1 MKLNRVRIFI
11 RLSAESALDFPRG
24 RNGRGG
30 NILSN
35 ARLTVPSLTL
45 AHDHDFDGARTPIEI
60 DIDSDAGFVLRNTE
74 VKDGRTDALIEDP
87 GLDKSARDPNKHD
100 VDTGARYLTVQDQQ
114 LKRASGGDG
123 DENPPPMAI
132 APALEFDK
140 ILKY

>member
-1 MKLNRVRIFI
+1 MKLNRVRIFT
-11 RLSAESALDFPRG
+11 RLSAESALNFPRG

-60 DIDSDAGFVLRNTE
+60 DIDPDAGFVLRNTE

-87 GLDKSARDPNKHD
+87 VLDKSARDPNKHD
-100 VDTGARYLTVQDQQ
+100 VDTSAR
-114 LKRASGGDG
+114 LKKNLA
-123 DENPPPMAI
+123 N
-132 APALEFDK
+132 K
-140 ILKY
+140 IFGNLARCELYAKLGLRFWILVG